1 MLVADAATR
10 LAGDAPHENCCHV
23 TGHCVGNSDATAEPD
38 IECQSPSTLVEDAAT
53 TVGRGNECCRCPPSD
68 DGLAIATHG
77 VCVASD
83 GHDAGLVDRRN
94 MCTNVMQYASC
105 GDKNAILRC
114 ARNPSLVGCHAC
126 SAADYESAA
135 AAFESL
141 EFSDGANECT
151 AQDLCMD
158 VGVDGENMCTFLR
171 WESEQVCVARV
182 KTSDS
187 VPETPLDQIC
197 HEPCKLQCPC
207 GSSEIFYG
215 DEGVGLDKVHI
226 IVCVVTLFFLVQ
238 LRCWALAQWSGVLYQ
253 NCSSTP
259 YDELEGDA
267 VDRSAAGQ
275 RKREKEDRARVLQCT
290 AGHLSGEA

>member
-1 MLVADAATR
+1 MSGSGGGRNAPAAAVFSNDSHPRLVTS
-10 LAGDAPHENCCHV
+10 GI
-23 TGHCVGNSDATAEPD
+23 S
-38 IECQSPSTLVEDAAT
+38 
-53 TVGRGNECCRCPPSD
+53 
-68 DGLAIATHG
+68 
-77 VCVASD
+77 
-83 GHDAGLVDRRN
+83 
-94 MCTNVMQYASC
+94 
-105 GDKNAILRC
+105 
-114 ARNPSLVGCHAC
+114 
-126 SAADYESAA
+126 SAAIRTVVAA
-135 AAFESL
+135 P
-141 EFSDGANECT
+141 
-151 AQDLCMD
+151 
-158 VGVDGENMCTFLR
+158 R
-171 WESEQVCVARV
+171 
-182 KTSDS
+182 
-187 VPETPLDQIC
+187 
-197 HEPCKLQCPC
+197 